1 MEKRIA
7 YIDIARG
14 IGILLIVLGHN
25 DLSEYHPF
33 LHKFVYSFHIPLFF
47 FLSGMFFK
55 PERPFRDLLKRRF
68 DSLLKP
74 FLFIIFAIY
83 LFEAGFGNMTFPV
96 MLGRIA
102 KSLYANGFY
111 LDWVQLWFIPHLFA
125 VNLFAFAAWHALFKR
140 IPRLWLRLLILFGML
155 ALGVATM
162 KYFMPFSLAP
172 FSERTLNGLPFSLDL
187 VLASGF
193 FFLLGYEVNQKP
205 LGNFLASPLATLGL
219 FGLLI
224 AFNLLTDAPIDFNTR
239 TYSSLWVNTA
249 EALIGIC
256 LVLSLSKWVED
267 HSTWLTRLFS
277 YLGRISLVILIFH
290 VPIQEAMG
298 IKFSRLGLPTDPTIV
313 LAFLSGVLFPVLF
326 YEMGIHLNP
335 RLRPWF
341 GFAAEES
348 SHREEAKDAKE
359 N

>member
-33 LHKFVYSFHIPLFF
+33 LHKFIYSFHIPLFF

-74 FLFIIFAIY
+74 FLFIVFAIY

-111 LDWVQLWFIPHLFA
+111 LDWVQLWFVPHLFA

-256 LVLSLSKWVED
+256 LVLSLSKLVED

-341 GFAAEES
+341 GFSAEGS
-348 SHREEAKDAKE
+348 VRREEAKG

>member
-1 MEKRIA
+1 MEKRVA
-7 YIDIARG
+7 YIDIAKG

-55 PERPFRDLLKRRF
+55 PERPFRDLVKRRF
-68 DSLLKP
+68 DTLLKP

-140 IPRLWLRLLILFGML
+140 IPWLWLRLIALFGML

-187 VLASGF
+187 ALASSF
-193 FFLLGYEVNQKP
+193 FFLLGYEVNQKS
-205 LGNFLASPLATLGL
+205 LEKFFASPLTL
-219 FGLLI
+219 FGSFGALL
-224 AFNLLTDAPIDFNTR
+224 ALNLLTDAPIDFNTR
-239 TYSSLWVNTA
+239 TYSSLWINTA
-249 EALIGIC
+249 EALIGIG
-256 LVLSLSKWVED
+256 LVLSLSKLIED
-267 HSTWLTRLFS
+267 HSTWLTRPFS

-298 IKFSRLGLPTDPTIV
+298 TKFARLGVPTDPTIV
-313 LAFLSGVLFPVLF
+313 LAFLSGVLFPVFF

-341 GFAAEES
+341 GFSAEAS
-348 SHREEAKDAKE
+348 SHRQGAKE

>member
-1 MEKRIA
+1 
-7 YIDIARG
+7 
-14 IGILLIVLGHN
+14 
-25 DLSEYHPF
+25 
-33 LHKFVYSFHIPLFF
+33 
-47 FLSGMFFK
+47 
-55 PERPFRDLLKRRF
+55 
-68 DSLLKP
+68 
-74 FLFIIFAIY
+74 
-83 LFEAGFGNMTFPV
+83 
-96 MLGRIA
+96 
-102 KSLYANGFY
+102 
-111 LDWVQLWFIPHLFA
+111 LWFIPHLFA
-125 VNLFAFAAWHALFKR
+125 VNLFAFAAWYVLFKR
-140 IPRLWLRLLILFGML
+140 IPWLWVRLLALFGML